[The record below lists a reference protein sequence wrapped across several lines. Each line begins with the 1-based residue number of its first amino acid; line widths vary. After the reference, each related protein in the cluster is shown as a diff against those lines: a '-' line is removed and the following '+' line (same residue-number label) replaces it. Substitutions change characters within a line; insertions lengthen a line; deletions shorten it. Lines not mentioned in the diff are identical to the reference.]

1 MAKYNVKIIRDLC
14 IGVATC
20 IAVAPK
26 VFKLDAEN
34 KAVLIEG
41 WEAESPEV
49 ILQAAQVCPT
59 EAIIIITDED
69 GNQVWPPV
77 RTEAPNSASE
87 KAKDLG

>member
-1 MAKYNVKIIRDLC
+1 MPKYNVTIIRDLC

-20 IAVAPK
+20 VAVAPK
-26 VFKLDAEN
+26 VFKLDVEN
-34 KAVLIEG
+34 KAILIEG

-69 GNQVWPPV
+69 GRQVWPVV
-77 RTEAPNSASE
+77 RGSASPPTQV
-87 KAKDLG
+87 

>member
-1 MAKYNVKIIRDLC
+1 MPKYNVKIIRDLC

-49 ILQAAQVCPT
+49 ILEAAQVCPT
-59 EAIIIITDED
+59 EAIIVITDED
-69 GNQVWPPV
+69 GIQVWPPLPKGKTPPV
-77 RTEAPNSASE
+77 P
-87 KAKDLG
+87 

>member
-1 MAKYNVKIIRDLC
+1 MPKYNVKIIRDLC

-20 IAVAPK
+20 VAVAPK
-26 VFKLDAEN
+26 VFKLDVEN
-34 KAVLIEG
+34 KAILIEG

-69 GNQVWPPV
+69 GRQVWPVV
-77 RTEAPNSASE
+77 RGSASPPTQV
-87 KAKDLG
+87 